1 MTLQLGKHSYG
12 NIHVKVWSQP
22 NVVVHSGAYCSFAG
36 NIRIIVD
43 GNHPTD
49 TFTSYPFASLFPD
62 VPPNNYGKGVPVI
75 GNDVWIGEDATIHS
89 GVTIGDG
96 AVVAGQSVVS
106 RSVPPYA
113 IVAGNPARVVKYR
126 FSPENIAGL
135 LEVKWWEL
143 PEEFIRT
150 LVPISKD
157 IEAVIAA
164 CRNYRST
171 R

>member
-1 MTLQLGKHSYG
+1 MSVVKGKHTYG
-12 NIHVKVWSQP
+12 DLKLRVWSQP
-22 NVVVHSGAYCSFAG
+22 NVVLHTGAYCSFAS
-36 NIRIIVD
+36 NIRVFID
-43 GNHPTD
+43 GNHRTD
-49 TFTSYPFASLFPD
+49 TFTSFPLASLFPG
-62 VPPNNYGKGVPVI
+62 VPANNFGKGVPVI
-75 GNDVWIGEDATIHS
+75 GNDVWIGDDVTIHS

-96 AVVAGQSVVS
+96 SVIAGQSVVS

-113 IVAGNPARVVKYR
+113 VVAGNPARVVKYR
-126 FSPENIAGL
+126 FPPEAIAGL

-150 LVPISKD
+150 LVPISTD

-164 CRNYRST
+164 CHSYRSA